1 MAAGIEDRGAPDGA
15 VGIGIEIGWPPHRH
29 FDQSGEISRQN
40 GAGGWG
46 LGAPDGAVRTGTGI
60 GIGMRL
66 TVRQLV
72 AGGWFLVPSYK
83 LLATSYLHTSRPAVI
98 STAAQWSGEI
108 SLLNGAGRI
117 TVE

>member
-1 MAAGIEDRGAPDGA
+1 MAR
-15 VGIGIEIGWPPHRH
+15 W
-29 FDQSGEISRQN
+29 
-40 GAGGWG
+40 
-46 LGAPDGAVRTGTGI
+46 
-60 GIGMRL
+60 
-66 TVRQLV
+66 LV

-117 TVE
+117 TVGDLSAQSYNRALILFSSYRFRVPLEMTCEAARPGPRSSAEDVACSLFLAASS